1 MSDSIWNYRDDVNT
15 RRSKRE
21 DDRDVERSDEFDSE
35 RDDQFDS
42 SGVPMPPPASPTDA
56 PLVDDPQSDPMV
68 TDSPLA
74 GSSGTGSADAGM
86 SGSADAGM
94 SGSADAGMSGSADA
108 GMSGSADAGMSSMGD
123 ADAQGIEIVGY
134 DVEATDG
141 GLGKVDE
148 SSLEAGSAYVVVDTG
163 WWIFGKK
170 RMIPAG
176 VIESI
181 DHENG
186 QVFVGLSKEEIKS
199 APDFAE
205 EHREDR
211 SGYDE
216 YYEPYGR

>member
-74 GSSGTGSADAGM
+74 GSSGT
-86 SGSADAGM
+86 
-94 SGSADAGMSGSADA
+94 GSADA

>member
-74 GSSGTGSADAGM
+74 GSSGT
-86 SGSADAGM
+86 
-94 SGSADAGMSGSADA
+94 GSADAGMSGSADA

>member
-1 MSDSIWNYRDDVNT
+1 MSDSIWNYRDDVDT
-15 RRSKRE
+15 SRSKRE

-74 GSSGTGSADAGM
+74 GSSGTGSADAGT
-86 SGSADAGM
+86 SGSADAGT
-94 SGSADAGMSGSADA
+94 SK
-108 GMSGSADAGMSSMGD
+108 SADAGMSSMGD

-141 GLGKVDE
+141 GLGKIDE

>member
-15 RRSKRE
+15 RRSERE

-74 GSSGTGSADAGM
+74 GSSGT
-86 SGSADAGM
+86 
-94 SGSADAGMSGSADA
+94 GSADAGMSGSADA

>member
-15 RRSKRE
+15 RRSERE

-94 SGSADAGMSGSADA
+94 SGSADAGMS
-108 GMSGSADAGMSSMGD
+108 SMGD

-141 GLGKVDE
+141 GLGKIDE

>member
-15 RRSKRE
+15 RRSERE

-74 GSSGTGSADAGM
+74 GSSGT
-86 SGSADAGM
+86 
-94 SGSADAGMSGSADA
+94 GSADA

>member
-74 GSSGTGSADAGM
+74 GSSGT
-86 SGSADAGM
+86 
-94 SGSADAGMSGSADA
+94 GSADAGMSGSADA

-205 EHREDR
+205 EHRKDR

>member
-1 MSDSIWNYRDDVNT
+1 MSDSIWNYRDDVDT
-15 RRSKRE
+15 SRSKRE

-42 SGVPMPPPASPTDA
+42 SGVPMPPAASPTDA
-56 PLVDDPQSDPMV
+56 PLVDDPQSDPTV

-86 SGSADAGM
+86 SGSADAGT
-94 SGSADAGMSGSADA
+94 
-108 GMSGSADAGMSSMGD
+108 SSMGD

-141 GLGKVDE
+141 GLGKIDE

-216 YYEPYGR
+216 YYGPYGR

>member
-15 RRSKRE
+15 RRSERE

-35 RDDQFDS
+35 RDDHFDS

-74 GSSGTGSADAGM
+74 GSSGT
-86 SGSADAGM
+86 
-94 SGSADAGMSGSADA
+94 GSADAGMSGSADA

>member
-1 MSDSIWNYRDDVNT
+1 MSDSIWNYRDDVDT
-15 RRSKRE
+15 SRSKRE
-21 DDRDVERSDEFDSE
+21 NDRDVERSDEFDSE

-42 SGVPMPPPASPTDA
+42 SGVPMPPAASPTDA
-56 PLVDDPQSDPMV
+56 PLVDDPQSDPTV

-86 SGSADAGM
+86 SA
-94 SGSADAGMSGSADA
+94 
-108 GMSGSADAGMSSMGD
+108 MGD
-123 ADAQGIEIVGY
+123 ADAQGIEIIGY

-141 GLGKVDE
+141 GLGKIDE

-216 YYEPYGR
+216 YYGPYGR